1 VFSARPLDGFPRGTI
16 GMSTHQ
22 RTWAEVGMRDAVKV
36 ELYDQFNQ
44 GGSAYLGSSDI
55 EVGFA
60 SASKRTEVPYDQ
72 DDLAKAVIYVSLVL
86 FTAIQRDTN
95 ATRTSKT
102 NCLLP
107 VKRS

>member
-1 VFSARPLDGFPRGTI
+1 
-16 GMSTHQ
+16 MSTHQ

-60 SASKRTEVPYDQ
+60 SASKRTDVPYDQ
-72 DDLAKAVIYVSLVL
+72 DDLAKAVIYVSPDSSQKSSEVL
-86 FTAIQRDTN
+86 TQSELPKSIVCSR
-95 ATRTSKT
+95 SKD
-102 NCLLP
+102 P
-107 VKRS
+107 HGS